1 MATPTTVTTYAG
13 ATAAMKAAYYRE
25 QFLDYFFDKA
35 PTLPLGVR
43 VPLPSHEG
51 KTVDWP
57 RMHELALVE
66 SAGTEGT
73 YGDTTEKG
81 IEMMNITAS
90 LSVFYQT
97 VGFSSLY
104 LQTTRDRDPKSTIMG
119 LLGRN
124 AGASMEWQVRAHVAQ
139 YGMTAIRVDQASK
152 LNNTWES
159 WDMPVGRNNTLNTT
173 TAIHLP
179 TLTGSAGY
187 WRGAFLTIKRGKAE
201 GQMVRVTAWNAS
213 TVANSG
219 KVATVSPALTEAI
232 DTDRTNFATG
242 AQTFVNICQPYRPRI
257 LAAAYATIG
266 VAKANASI
274 KSGDKLTIQSL
285 IKATQ
290 ILDENGA
297 ERFPDGNYK
306 AFVSV
311 KGMIELQND
320 SNWLTAITNTARTGL
335 ETGQMN
341 VIGGCTL
348 IPTTLPVTYDKPT
361 GAAGGKT
368 FQTTA
373 RGLQELEVT
382 LVFGQNAFGIVD
394 LDGDQD
400 SVWDPR
406 IIWYNEVDTY
416 NKHGL
421 HAFATWVIHFAVK
434 SLNANY
440 CVGIISYRG

>member
-1 MATPTTVTTYAG
+1 MAVPITVTTYAG

-25 QFLDYFFDKA
+25 QFLDSFYDKA
-35 PTLPLGVR
+35 PTLPLGMR

-81 IEMMNITAS
+81 IEMMNITAT
-90 LSVFYQT
+90 LQVFYQT

-124 AGASMEWQVRAHVAQ
+124 AGASMEWQVRAHIAQ

-152 LNNTWES
+152 LNNTWEKF
-159 WDMPVGRNNTLNTT
+159 DLPVGRNNTNNTT
-173 TAIHLP
+173 TAIYLP
-179 TLTGSAGY
+179 SLTQSSGY
-187 WRGAFLTIKRGKAE
+187 WRGAFLTVKRGKAE
-201 GQMVRVTAWNAS
+201 GVMARITAWNAS
-213 TVANSG
+213 TD
-219 KVATVSPALTEAI
+219 VATVSPALPETCDI
-232 DTDRTNFATG
+232 DRTNFTAG

-257 LAAAYATIG
+257 LAAAAATIG
-266 VAKANASI
+266 VAKANAAI

-297 ERFPDGNYK
+297 ERFSDGHFK

-320 SNWLTAITNTARTGL
+320 ANWITAITNTARTGL

-341 VIGGCTL
+341 VIGGVTL

-361 GAAGGKT
+361 GASGGKA

-373 RGLQELEVT
+373 RGLEELEVT
-382 LVFGQNAFGIVD
+382 LVFGQNAFGVVD

-421 HAFATWVIHFAVK
+421 HAFATWVIHFALK

-440 CVGIISYRG
+440 VVGIVSYRG

>member
-1 MATPTTVTTYAG
+1 MATAPTITTYAG
-13 ATAAMKAAYYRE
+13 VTAAMKAAFYKE
-25 QFLDYFFDKA
+25 QFLDHFYDKA

-43 VPLPSHEG
+43 VPLPQHEG
-51 KTVDWP
+51 KVVDWP

-73 YGDTTEKG
+73 YGDTTEKA
-81 IEMMNITAS
+81 IEMMSITAT

-97 VGFSSLY
+97 LGFSSLY
-104 LQTTRDRDPKSTIMG
+104 LKTTRDRDPKSTIMG
-119 LLGRN
+119 LLGKN
-124 AGASMEWQVRAHVAQ
+124 AGASMEWQMRSQIAQ
-139 YGMTAIRVDQASK
+139 YGMTAIRVDQAAK
-152 LNNTWES
+152 LNNTWEK
-159 WDMPVGRNNTLNTT
+159 WDTPVGRNNTNNTT
-173 TAIHLP
+173 TAIYLP
-179 TLTGSAGY
+179 SLTQSSGY
-187 WRGAFLTIKRGKAE
+187 WRGAFLTVKRGKAE
-201 GQMVRVTAWNAS
+201 GSMARITAWNA
-213 TVANSG
+213 TTDI
-219 KVATVSPALTEAI
+219 ATVSPALPETCDI
-232 DTDRTNFATG
+232 DRTNFTAG
-242 AQTFVNICQPYRPRI
+242 AQTFVNVCQPYRPKP
-257 LAAAYATIG
+257 LANSYATIG
-266 VAKANASI
+266 VSKANASI
-274 KSGDKLTIQSL
+274 RSGDKLTIQSL

-320 SNWLTAITNTARTGL
+320 TNWLTAITNTMRDGLITGKVMTL
-335 ETGQMN
+335 
-341 VIGGCTL
+341 GGCSL

-361 GAAGGKT
+361 VAGGGKA

-373 RGLQELEVT
+373 RGLEELEVT
-382 LVFGQNAFGIVD
+382 LVFGQNAFGVVD

-406 IIWYNEVDTY
+406 IIWYDEVDTY

-440 CVGIISYRG
+440 VVGIVSFRG